1 MPRFLQALR
10 SLATGRLVV
19 VPVIDDA
26 PPSSA
31 YSAAVALLQDLASS
45 LQAYVNDRAKRCVF
59 HYLGDKSQSER
70 IFLASVLLTV
80 VLFVVIVPAYEALL
94 GGSDNEKED
103 GALLSATPSP
113 RVSMR
118 MVNVG
123 GMTEP
128 PLSRASS
135 SGSSCGSCSMETIE
149 ESEEENLEDDDD
161 HKHRVGSIF
170 TTEEPSTKGEGADD
184 KVKYMCVTNL
194 SVPRVIPYSNA
205 AIKPV
210 AITPRLLHVK

>member
-1 MPRFLQALR
+1 MMPRFLQALK
-10 SLATGRLVV
+10 SLATGRLVA

-31 YSAAVALLQDLASS
+31 YSAAVALLQEFASS

-59 HYLGDKSQSER
+59 QYLGDKSQSER
-70 IFLASVLLTV
+70 VFLASVLLTV
-80 VLFVVIVPAYEALL
+80 VLLVVIVPAYEALL
-94 GGSDNEKED
+94 GGGDGSDNEKED
-103 GALLSATPSP
+103 GALPFTTPP

-123 GMTEP
+123 GMAEP

-170 TTEEPSTKGEGADD
+170 TTEEPSTKGERLDD
-184 KVKYMCVTNL
+184 KAKEMLDKVVFQL
-194 SVPRVIPYSNA
+194 DPHRPQ
-205 AIKPV
+205 
-210 AITPRLLHVK
+210 